1 MKKIEKDSKAENIA
15 RYFYQEDS
23 NKKYLF
29 CVLSEKSK
37 LTMIFSHEVQDYSF
51 LVSDKMNS
59 VFVVLENGI
68 IGIEFPVNIRY
79 EFKAGRLIFQIHS
92 LNLFEE
98 LVNLFFLDSTQVKAG
113 ISSKN
118 KFEGLGIFIR
128 SKNGEK
134 DSFFYKIRRILNSS
148 LIAFLIGDDEKIW
161 GLDVPIIQDAEFSD
175 YLTLENKSFEANY
188 RNVCAFYLN
197 SAKQSCLLFSKESMK
212 DNKNVFLSFLF
223 TSYVFYEDWLCRK
236 LFSFYG
242 QRLLSIFQI
251 RESLNFYINYLT
263 QSNLILTW
271 NNFSQKIGECGFFM
285 GEKTF
290 LFFNL
295 KKYHQRIVGEE
306 NVFLL
311 NEKCFVGNISKNREV
326 IHNDWG
332 IALFPGACVPLKVD
346 RKYKVVIYPDK
357 NNEIQFN
364 YETVKISVKME
375 NNEIDIDYNFLLLE
389 EISVVVSPARVLKI
403 QRNGEY
409 APLIVKKNQDC
420 VGVSCNQKGK
430 IKIYLNS

>member
-51 LVSDKMNS
+51 LISDKMNS

-68 IGIEFPVNIRY
+68 IGIELPVNIRY

-98 LVNLFFLDSTQVKAG
+98 LVNLFFLDSTQIKAG

-161 GLDVPIIQDAEFSD
+161 GFVWGNPWKTSCFFSKIRHEFS
-175 YLTLENKSFEANY
+175 K
-188 RNVCAFYLN
+188 
-197 SAKQSCLLFSKESMK
+197 KMK
-212 DNKNVFLSFLF
+212 
-223 TSYVFYEDWLCRK
+223 
-236 LFSFYG
+236 
-242 QRLLSIFQI
+242 
-251 RESLNFYINYLT
+251 
-263 QSNLILTW
+263 
-271 NNFSQKIGECGFFM
+271 
-285 GEKTF
+285 
-290 LFFNL
+290 
-295 KKYHQRIVGEE
+295 
-306 NVFLL
+306 
-311 NEKCFVGNISKNREV
+311 
-326 IHNDWG
+326 
-332 IALFPGACVPLKVD
+332 
-346 RKYKVVIYPDK
+346 
-357 NNEIQFN
+357 
-364 YETVKISVKME
+364 
-375 NNEIDIDYNFLLLE
+375 
-389 EISVVVSPARVLKI
+389 LKI
-403 QRNGEY
+403 IGICGKSRLCANAGDGSFIAIESPSFASASIA
-409 APLIVKKNQDC
+409 APP
-420 VGVSCNQKGK
+420 G
-430 IKIYLNS
+430 